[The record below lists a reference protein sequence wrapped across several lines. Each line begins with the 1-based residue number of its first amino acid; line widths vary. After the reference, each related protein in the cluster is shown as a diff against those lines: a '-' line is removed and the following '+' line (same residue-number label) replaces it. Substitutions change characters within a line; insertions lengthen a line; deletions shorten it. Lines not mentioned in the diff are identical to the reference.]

1 MHLSQ
6 DIKPISYLK
15 AKTADV
21 INSVN
26 ENQRTI
32 IITQNGEAKAVVQD
46 IKTYE
51 NLQNSL
57 NLLKL
62 IVQSENDIENNEV
75 LEQDKMFENLEQ
87 KLFGQF
93 NIAKKIF
100 FEIKKECANLH
111 YFPQRKR
118 VVPELQQI
126 GILKYREIIH
136 ERWRII
142 FKIDNT
148 KVYVLLVVDSRRNLE
163 DILFQRL
170 IDKK

>member
-1 MHLSQ
+1 MKQFEVIWTKNAQFDLESIIEY
-6 DIKPISYLK
+6 IKI
-15 AKTADV
+15 D
-21 INSVN
+21 
-26 ENQRTI
+26 
-32 IITQNGEAKAVVQD
+32 
-46 IKTYE
+46 
-51 NLQNSL
+51 SL
-57 NLLKL
+57 
-62 IVQSENDIENNEV
+62 I
-75 LEQDKMFENLEQ
+75 
-87 KLFGQF
+87 
-93 NIAKKIF
+93 IAKKIF
-100 FEIKKECANLH
+100 LEIKKECENLH

-126 GILKYREIIH
+126 GILKYREIIY

>member
-1 MHLSQ
+1 MKNFEVIWTKNAVFDLESIIEY
-6 DIKPISYLK
+6 IKI
-15 AKTADV
+15 D
-21 INSVN
+21 SV
-26 ENQRTI
+26 
-32 IITQNGEAKAVVQD
+32 
-46 IKTYE
+46 
-51 NLQNSL
+51 
-57 NLLKL
+57 
-62 IVQSENDIENNEV
+62 
-75 LEQDKMFENLEQ
+75 
-87 KLFGQF
+87 

-100 FEIKKECANLH
+100 FEIKNECANLH

-136 ERWRII
+136 DRWRII

>member
-1 MHLSQ
+1 M
-6 DIKPISYLK
+6 KNFE
-15 AKTADV
+15 V
-21 INSVN
+21 IWTKNAQFDFESIIEYITIDSV
-26 ENQRTI
+26 
-32 IITQNGEAKAVVQD
+32 
-46 IKTYE
+46 
-51 NLQNSL
+51 
-57 NLLKL
+57 
-62 IVQSENDIENNEV
+62 
-75 LEQDKMFENLEQ
+75 
-87 KLFGQF
+87 

-100 FEIKKECANLH
+100 FEIKEECANLH
-111 YFPQRKR
+111 YFPERKR

-136 ERWRII
+136 ERYRII